1 MLNINKQIVVP
12 GDSVLQ
18 ILKDV
23 EFIMISLKN
32 IARHYYDNVE
42 NEEDIDPVAYALATT
57 KFIDENYIVHRLAKM
72 RRTLSEPFDCEI
84 NDEELAGVELMMESL
99 EIWRKPKL

>member
-1 MLNINKQIVVP
+1 MLNHNKQIVVS
-12 GDSVLQ
+12 GDSVLE

-42 NEEDIDPVAYALATT
+42 NEEDIDPVAYALETT
-57 KFIDENYIVHRLAKM
+57 KFIDENHIVHRLAKM
-72 RRTLSEPFDCEI
+72 RSILSERFDREL
-84 NDEELAGVELMMESL
+84 NDEELAEVELMMESL
-99 EIWRKPKL
+99 VVWRKPGL